1 MIEYT
6 NRSLSSLS
14 DSEKEVFISFIL
26 DNSDA
31 TIPLREMFEYECGRN
46 ILEEILFIDSITA
59 LSEEDIVNANNSNDL
74 GAEIVLA
81 YENNSLVGAHMWRTT
96 LGSGYVNS
104 NPDLQEAISKAGYL
118 RSELV
123 VTLMTAVKESHR
135 GKGIGTT
142 MYNLVTEAAAKK
154 GFRAM
159 LPVVPSHSKLAVAFL
174 TGQGDLNNRT
184 QLLGYTDYMGYEMRV
199 IPFD

>member
-59 LSEEDIVNANNSNDL
+59 LSEEDIVNANDL

-81 YENNSLVGAHMWRTT
+81 YENNSLVGAHMWRTS

-123 VTLMTAVKESHR
+123 VTLMTSVKESHR

-142 MYNLVTEAAAKK
+142 MYNLVTEVAAKK

-159 LPVVPSHSKLAVAFL
+159 LPVVPSHSNLAVAFL

-184 QLLGYTDYMGYEMRV
+184 QLLGHTDYKGYEMRV